1 MKAKSRSH
9 HRQQGVALVI
19 FAIGLVV
26 IIGIAGFALELS
38 HAMLDDAR
46 IQNGMDACALSG
58 AKELMEETGNGAEK
72 RTAALAAAQE
82 TFTEFMDDHDSKLAA
97 LAWGDIEVTFSETLK
112 GTFSTT
118 EDSPRYV
125 RCEAADYSI
134 STRLTRVFGIGTLG
148 LHVSAVAGPVFIDNC
163 NPAPLLVC
171 GNPDDD
177 CEFGDEDGSCYGFN
191 VYQEDNE
198 DYVEEKCYLKACPPN
213 KQCDDLDNGKVCG
226 LEKGAPTG
234 GGNPVADVS
243 PGNFELLD
251 FTCVSG
257 KTGTPCIKEAFT
269 EGGGVIE
276 GGCPADGSKVTT
288 KPGNTVSVIDA
299 FNDIFA
305 GLPGGDS
312 NSTEPLLYSDYS
324 NNIPTAG
331 NGRRVLGVVIG
342 DCTDGDIKPGKTEV
356 PVLTVGCFFATDMA
370 VKGGGTPVIWG
381 QFIDQCQGTG
391 PITKTPDVFDIF
403 KIVLYKDYQGPDS

>member
-1 MKAKSRSH
+1 MMTQNTSH
-9 HRQQGVALVI
+9 KRQQGIALVI
-19 FAIGLVV
+19 FAIGMVV
-26 IIGIAGFALELS
+26 IIGIAGLALDLS
-38 HAMLDDAR
+38 AAMLDDAR

-58 AKELMEETGNGAEK
+58 AKALMEETGDGTEK
-72 RTAALAAAQE
+72 RTAAIAAIDE
-82 TFTEFMDDHDSKLAA
+82 TFNEFDKDHKDKLED
-97 LAWGDIEVTFSETLK
+97 LGRGDITVQFSETLK
-112 GTFSTT
+112 GTFSAT

-125 RCEAADYSI
+125 RCEVDNYSI
-134 STRLTRVFGIGTLG
+134 STKLASILGIDDLG
-148 LHVSAVAGPVFIDNC
+148 LNVSAVAGPVFIDNC

-191 VYQEDNE
+191 VYNE
-198 DYVEEKCYLKACPPN
+198 DDENYVEEKCYLKACPPGS
-213 KQCDDLDNGKVCG
+213 KCDDLENGEVCG
-226 LEKGAPTG
+226 YEKGAPTG
-234 GGNPVADVS
+234 GGSPVADVS

-257 KTGTPCIKEAFT
+257 KKGTPCIKEAFE

-276 GGCPADGSKVTT
+276 GGCPTDGSLVTT
-288 KPGNTVSVIDA
+288 KPGNTVSVIDS
-299 FNDIFA
+299 FNTIFD

-312 NSTEPLLYSDYS
+312 NSTEPLYYSDYS
-324 NNIPTAG
+324 NDIPTAG

-342 DCTDGDIKPGKTEV
+342 DCTDPIIKPGKTEV
-356 PVLTVGCFFATDMA
+356 PVLTVGCFFATDKG

-381 QFIDQCQGTG
+381 QFTEQCAGTG
-391 PITKTPDVFDIF
+391 PITKTPTVFDIF